1 MIKVDY
7 FMSHGSPW
15 TFLGHNRLNKIVKK
29 FNVQLNMYPVNY
41 GEIFPISG
49 GLPVS
54 KRPLQRQKIRL
65 QELKRWAE
73 FLNIDLIP
81 EPKFFPSKSLLPSL
95 LIIAAKIKKT
105 NKDFELAS
113 SIMNALWVKE
123 LNVDEENTLKNIMDN
138 LELDSEDLLSFAKS
152 QECESIFKEYTKI
165 AIEKNVFGAPT
176 FIIDDQ
182 IYWGQDRL
190 DFIERHLLKLI
201 KSQ

>member
-123 LNVDEENTLKNIMDN
+123 LNIDEENTLKNIMDN

>member
-15 TFLGHNRLNKIVKK
+15 TFLGHNRINNIVKK

-123 LNVDEENTLKNIMDN
+123 LNIDEENTLKNIMDN

>member
-29 FNVQLNMYPVNY
+29 FNVKLNMYPVNY

-152 QECESIFKEYTKI
+152 QECESMFKEYTNI

>member
-1 MIKVDY
+1 
-7 FMSHGSPW
+7 
-15 TFLGHNRLNKIVKK
+15 
-29 FNVQLNMYPVNY
+29 
-41 GEIFPISG
+41 
-49 GLPVS
+49 
-54 KRPLQRQKIRL
+54 
-65 QELKRWAE
+65 
-73 FLNIDLIP
+73 
-81 EPKFFPSKSLLPSL
+81 
-95 LIIAAKIKKT
+95 
-105 NKDFELAS
+105 
-113 SIMNALWVKE
+113 
-123 LNVDEENTLKNIMDN
+123 MDN

>member
-15 TFLGHNRLNKIVKK
+15 TFLGHNRINNIVKQ

-41 GEIFPISG
+41 GEIFPVSG
-49 GLPVS
+49 GLPVF

-73 FLNIDLIP
+73 FLKINLIP
-81 EPKFFPSKSLLPSL
+81 EPKYFPSKSLLPSL
-95 LIIAAKIKKT
+95 LIIAAKIMKT

-113 SIMNALWVKE
+113 NIMNALWVEE
-123 LNVDEENTLKNIMDN
+123 LHVDDENNLKNIMN
-138 LELDSEDLLSFAKS
+138 KLELDSEVLLSFAKS
-152 QECESIFKEYTKI
+152 QECENIFKEYTKI

-176 FIIDDQ
+176 YIIEDQ
-182 IYWGQDRL
+182 VYWGQDRL
-190 DFIERHLLKLI
+190 DFIERHLLKLT
-201 KSQ
+201 KS

>member
-15 TFLGHNRLNKIVKK
+15 TFLGHNRINNIVKQ

-41 GEIFPISG
+41 GEIFPVSG
-49 GLPVS
+49 GLPVF

-73 FLNIDLIP
+73 FLEINLTP

-95 LIIAAKIKKT
+95 LIIAAKIMKT

-113 SIMNALWVKE
+113 NIMNALWVEE
-123 LNVDEENTLKNIMDN
+123 LHVDDENTLKNIMDK
-138 LELDSEDLLSFAKS
+138 LELDSEVLLSFAKS
-152 QECESIFKEYTKI
+152 QECENIFKEYTKI

-176 FIIDDQ
+176 YIIEDQ
-182 IYWGQDRL
+182 VYWGQDRL
-190 DFIERHLLKLI
+190 DFIERHLLKLT
-201 KSQ
+201 KS

>member
-15 TFLGHNRLNKIVKK
+15 TFLGHNRINNIVKQ

-41 GEIFPISG
+41 GEIFPVSG
-49 GLPVS
+49 GLPVF

-123 LNVDEENTLKNIMDN
+123 LNIDEENSLKNIMDN

>member
-123 LNVDEENTLKNIMDN
+123 LNIDEENTLKNIMDN

-152 QECESIFKEYTKI
+152 QQCESIFKEYTKI

>member
-54 KRPLQRQKIRL
+54 KRSLQRQKIRL

-123 LNVDEENTLKNIMDN
+123 LNIDEENSLKNIMDN

>member
-123 LNVDEENTLKNIMDN
+123 LNIDEENTLKNIMDN
-138 LELDSEDLLSFAKS
+138 LKLDSEDLLSFAKS

>member
-138 LELDSEDLLSFAKS
+138 LKLDSEDLLSFAKS
-152 QECESIFKEYTKI
+152 QECESMFKEYTNI

>member
-95 LIIAAKIKKT
+95 LIIAAKIMKT

-113 SIMNALWVKE
+113 NIMNALWVEE
-123 LNVDEENTLKNIMDN
+123 LHVDDENTLKNIMN
-138 LELDSEDLLSFAKS
+138 KLELDSEVLLSFAKS
-152 QECESIFKEYTKI
+152 QECENIFKEYTKI

-176 FIIDDQ
+176 YIIEDQ
-182 IYWGQDRL
+182 VYWGQDRL
-190 DFIERHLLKLI
+190 DFIERHLLKLT
-201 KSQ
+201 KS

>member
-123 LNVDEENTLKNIMDN
+123 LNIDEENTLKNIMDN

-152 QECESIFKEYTKI
+152 QQCESIFKEYTKI
-165 AIEKNVFGAPT
+165 AIKKNVFGAPT